1 MRELEATRGRL
12 ITMEVTKTLTLTLTL
27 IGLITVEAKADKGE
41 LEREVMGQQLS
52 SSRGRM
58 NEIQNELEAIK
69 R

>member
-1 MRELEATRGRL
+1 
-12 ITMEVTKTLTLTLTL
+12 MEVTKTLTLTLTL